1 MTAPVPGPGALVSYI
16 RTGSREAR
24 IAYRE
29 LEEKE
34 RLSYR
39 TTVAR
44 VFEAALAH
52 HCGLYPSRERMYELI
67 ERLGERHPQYAGG
80 TRRVILS
87 ALEGTSSGGMSVR
100 QVITAQHLVIR
111 EVAKLHRDFLEAA
124 ETLVDPGQ
132 EFTGT
137 DPQHAVSITLRLD
150 GALHA
155 LQLHRAAERMGVKA
169 LPAALIRAWVEAEK
183 QRWRRAKE
191 LGRHDDFPEIGSGK
205 GGGDDHR
212 HEAYSTGSLCRATV
226 DRYGRVR
233 AFTFMRTALFDDGRL
248 ALAAQM
254 REAIKAAQAG
264 LKATL

>member
-1 MTAPVPGPGALVSYI
+1 MTTPVPGPGALVAYI

-29 LEEKE
+29 LPEKE
-34 RLSYR
+34 RLVYR
-39 TTVAR
+39 ATVSR
-44 VFEAALAH
+44 VFETAIAH
-52 HCGLYPSRERMYELI
+52 HCGLFPSSERVRDLI
-67 ERLGERHPQYAGG
+67 RQVGERHPQYAGG

-87 ALEGTSSGGMSVR
+87 NVEGISSGGMSVR
-100 QVITAQHLVIR
+100 QVLTAQHLVIR
-111 EVAKLHRDFLEAA
+111 EVAKLHPDFLEAA
-124 ETLVDPGQ
+124 ESIVDPGI

-137 DPQHAVSITLRLD
+137 DPQHAVSITLGLD
-150 GALHA
+150 GTLHE
-155 LQLHRAAERMGVKA
+155 LELHRGAERMGVKT
-169 LPAALIRAWVEAEK
+169 LPASLIRAWVAAEK

-191 LGRHDDFPEIGSGK
+191 LGQHDDFPEIGSGK
-205 GGGDDHR
+205 GGGDAHR

-248 ALAAQM
+248 ALAAQI
-254 REAIKAAQAG
+254 REAITEAQAG